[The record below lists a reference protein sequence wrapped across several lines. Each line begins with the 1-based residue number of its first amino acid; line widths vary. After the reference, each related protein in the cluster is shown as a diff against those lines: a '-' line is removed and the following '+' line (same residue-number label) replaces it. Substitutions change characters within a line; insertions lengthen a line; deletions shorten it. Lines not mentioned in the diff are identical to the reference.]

1 MYVYFGDNI
10 YEINMHHLLFVS
22 IKKTDPCRKIVLMK
36 QGEKI
41 KETEIKNLED
51 HSIVRNLRALQ
62 S

>member
-1 MYVYFGDNI
+1 
-10 YEINMHHLLFVS
+10 
-22 IKKTDPCRKIVLMK
+22 MK